1 MTMTPI
7 DALDRLAS
15 LLDCLSA
22 WGESL
27 DDLEAVAD
35 VIDLDV
41 IARALCVLDASART
55 GLRRLEVAM
64 VP

>member
-7 DALDRLAS
+7 DALDRLAG

-22 WGESL
+22 WGESI

-35 VIDLDV
+35 VIDLDA
-41 IARALCVLDASART
+41 IARALCVLDATART
-55 GLRRLEVAM
+55 GLRSLEAGM